1 MQLLWYEM
9 AKIFW
14 ICPIGGVIERIP
26 VDIIFQTFH
35 IPHDDCLNSAPVLE
49 PQSVPRR
56 YNSPW
61 TQLLI
66 SYSATA
72 ATNVM

>member
-1 MQLLWYEM
+1 MQLLWYEIQM

-35 IPHDDCLNSAPVLE
+35 IPHDDCLNSSCAGTPVG
-49 PQSVPRR
+49 P
-56 YNSPW
+56 
-61 TQLLI
+61 
-66 SYSATA
+66 
-72 ATNVM
+72 